1 MLTSLLSHVRMRAYV
16 NAHTCTPMDKTVT
29 VADNDAANSGT
40 GGSNIANYVTLAND
54 DSHDILV
61 NGAAVC
67 VSTNI
72 AESDSDNDTPGRV
85 IDRGD

>member
-1 MLTSLLSHVRMRAYV
+1 MITSLLSHVRMRAYV

-29 VADNDAANSGT
+29 VADNDAAISGT
-40 GGSNIANYVTLAND
+40 GRSNIANYVTLAND

-61 NGAAVC
+61 NGAAAC

-72 AESDSDNDTPGRV
+72 PEPDSGNDTPGSC
-85 IDRGD
+85 IDRGE

>member
-1 MLTSLLSHVRMRAYV
+1 MITSLLSHVRMRAYV
-16 NAHTCTPMDKTVT
+16 NAHTCAQMDKTVT

-40 GGSNIANYVTLAND
+40 GGSDIANNVTRTND

-72 AESDSDNDTPGRV
+72 PEPDSGNDTPGSC
-85 IDRGD
+85 IDRGE